1 MQIICDIYCL
11 ALSYIP
17 DVRPCVVPSP
27 IVRYDQFC
35 RLRCF
40 LVGITNRI
48 PSSDGSAL
56 GINLSA
62 YRKFISPKIAF
73 LRIPYRRRRCVFHF
87 TVSSSMH
94 RPHPYPTRTILKITR
109 TSHAHSSPHAR
120 LALRRAC
127 TTTQPLHIQPHTAD
141 AFFTPLEC
149 GTLQLK

>member
-17 DVRPCVVPSP
+17 DVRSCVVPSP

-48 PSSDGSAL
+48 HASGGSAL
-56 GINLSA
+56 GANLSA
-62 YRKFISPKIAF
+62 YRKFISPKIV
-73 LRIPYRRRRCVFHF
+73 LLQIPYRCVFHYIF
-87 TVSSSMH
+87 SSSMH
-94 RPHPYPTRTILKITR
+94 RPHPYPTRIILKITR

-120 LALRRAC
+120 LTLRRTC
-127 TTTQPLHIQPHTAD
+127 TTTQPLDIQPHTAD
-141 AFFTPLEC
+141 AFFTPLAY
-149 GTLQLK
+149 GPYISVNH